1 MGRFVALDSW
11 RGIAACLVA
20 LFHLDAYSHMYSVP
34 FLRNSWLFVDFF
46 FVLSGFVIAANYQQ
60 RLLGGF
66 GVGRFLLLR
75 LGRLYP
81 LHLAMLMLFVGWDL
95 LRLLRR
101 ILTPALALTDPVA
114 LFSAPQEAPNTILAN
129 LLLVQSL
136 HLYDFL
142 TWNLA
147 SWSISTEFYTY
158 VIFAACLIGLRRHA
172 WIAAVLA
179 MIGGP
184 IMIAVLSDR
193 NMDTGYDWGIIR
205 CVYGFAA
212 GTIAWNIYRKW
223 NGEIRRWFSGS
234 LVEWGALGLAIVF
247 VSAAG
252 TTLLSVAAPYVF
264 ALVVLAFAFEAGTA
278 SAILKLRPI
287 VFLGTISYSIYMTH
301 VFIARRL
308 FDAGYQ
314 VEKRWHIDVFT
325 FQGIDG
331 GHVPFLGNRLWQGD
345 ILYAVYL
352 AMIIAMS
359 YLTYRWIEKP
369 GREWVRN
376 RVRGRSRLPSERGHA
391 GEAAP
396 GLVGDA
402 SPR

>member
-1 MGRFVALDSW
+1 MGRFVVLDSW
-11 RGIAACLVA
+11 RGLAACMVA
-20 LFHLDAYSHMYSVP
+20 LFHLDAYSHLYSVP

-60 RLLGGF
+60 RLLDGF

-81 LHLAMLMLFVGWDL
+81 LHFAMLMLFIAWDL
-95 LRLLRR
+95 LRVLGRVLSPS
-101 ILTPALALTDPVA
+101 LSPANPVM
-114 LFSAPQEAPNTILAN
+114 LFSTPSEAPGTILAN

-158 VIFAACLIGLRRHA
+158 VVFAACLIGLRRHA
-172 WIAAVLA
+172 WIAVVLA

-184 IMIAVLSDR
+184 ILIAMLSER
-193 NMDTGYDWGIIR
+193 GMNIHYDWGIIR

-212 GTIAWNIYRKW
+212 GAVSWNLYRKW
-223 NGEIRRWFSGS
+223 NGELRKWLSGS
-234 LVEWGALGLAIVF
+234 MVEWGALGLVVVF
-247 VSAAG
+247 VSTAG
-252 TTLLSVAAPYVF
+252 TTLLSIAAPYVF

-278 SAILKLRPI
+278 SAILKLRPM

-301 VFIARRL
+301 VFVAKRL

-314 VEKRWHIDVFT
+314 LDKRWHIDSFT
-325 FQGIDG
+325 HQTIDG
-331 GHVPFLGNRLWQGD
+331 GNVQFLGTRLWHGD
-345 ILYAVYL
+345 IVYAIYL
-352 AMIIAMS
+352 AAIIVMS
-359 YLTYRWIEKP
+359 YFTYRWIEKP
-369 GREWVRN
+369 AREWVRD
-376 RVRGRSRLPSERGHA
+376 RVLGRRQRAVSS
-391 GEAAP
+391 P
-396 GLVGDA
+396 GIVNA
-402 SPR
+402 